1 MTPRSALGVLERGA
15 RLAIAI
21 AVCRQT
27 AWLGRVSTALLLG
40 GFVGAVS
47 PPATAQ
53 TTTLTGTTTGNVSI
67 DASTG
72 TPSIVGNSVLTGTAT
87 FTYTGGAPAIGAIG
101 TMTSNLSGTGALWFS
116 SPATLVIAGTN
127 TYAGG
132 TSVTDGGLIE
142 VTTGGSISHSSSD
155 LRVGVDGGAGSMTL
169 SGGSVAIRAA
179 SIGSGQDVTS
189 FLTVTSGTW
198 TGSGALTV
206 ASAGATS
213 VFQLDGGS
221 VSSLSSTI
229 GTGVSDIGNQDVS
242 NGSARINGGTWTTTN
257 GLVLGTA
264 GGTGSLTL
272 SGGAVNSGSATIGDD
287 LGSTGSAVVTGG
299 TWSNSGDLTVG
310 SAGTGTLSM
319 SGAGTVVVGGTLFRG
334 TGGTINLSS
343 GGTLQI
349 GNGGNSGAL
358 GNDLTNEGTLVFN
371 RSGTSDHTH
380 VIDGSGAVVK
390 QGAGALVLSGAN
402 GWAGSTSIDGGV
414 LELGNTAALGSTSSI
429 SFGGGTLRFTSFN
442 TNDYSNLFNTSG
454 GQSFKLDTNNETVT
468 LDSVVAGSGS
478 TLEKLGGGTLILAE
492 DNTYTGTTTV
502 TGGTLQV
509 GAGGATGSIAG
520 NLLNNAAVVFN
531 RSNDLDYGGVI
542 SGSGALE
549 QLGSG
554 TLTLSGAN
562 AYAGGTTLSAGTL
575 SLGNAD
581 AIGSSGTI
589 SFAGGALQFTSANAT
604 DYSGRFSTAASQDY
618 KLDTNGRN
626 VTLGANLTSV
636 GGSLEKLGAG
646 TLTLS
651 GANSFAGGT
660 TLSGG
665 TLSLDNAGALGDAT
679 DPAAGTISF
688 AGGTLQYTANN
699 NADYSP
705 RFSTVASQAFRID
718 TNGRAVTF
726 DSNLASSGA
735 SLAKLGSGT
744 LALTG
749 SNDVSGGL
757 SLQGGTLR
765 LGDASAIGSADP
777 TAGTIEFLGGTLQ
790 FTSANTVDVSARI
803 SIADGQAFNID
814 TDGADVTFASPL
826 QGTGNTLTKLGGGTL
841 TLSADNGYDGD
852 TTISAG
858 TLRLGSGDASGSVAG
873 NIVNNASL
881 VFDRSDTPTFTGTI
895 SGTGSLTQQ
904 GTGTLVLTG
913 GNSYTGGT
921 NLDGGVLALG
931 SLDAIGSSGTIS
943 FGGGTL
949 QYNGANQVDYSS
961 RISTASG
968 QAIRIDTSGQNV
980 DFAAGLAGAGS
991 TLEKLG
997 DGTLTLSAA
1006 STYSGGTTVS
1016 GGTLE
1021 VAATGSITHASADL
1035 VVGTTAGNGTLVVN
1049 GGSVSVRNA
1058 TLGRDGGS
1066 AGALTVDNGG
1076 TFTSSGTLTV
1086 GSGDS
1091 ASGTFTV
1098 AGGTVTTAAA
1108 TIGAGNGIGTATVS
1122 GGSWTNSGDLAVGN
1136 GTLTISSGTVTV
1148 GGTLSES
1155 SPTSIALLGG
1165 ELRIGTG
1172 GAGGVLQANLNLH
1185 GSLVFNSSSD
1195 SSYGREIDGSGTLT
1209 KTGSGTLT
1217 LTNAGTYGYSGLTT
1231 VSAGGLVIDGSLVNS
1246 SVVVDAGG
1254 VVGGSGTVPNT
1265 VQVNSGGTL
1274 APGLA
1279 GGPSLLTVGALSLQ
1293 DGSLSSFGIVGN
1305 GALAGTAGTN
1315 YDSVTITGTPASLG
1329 GTLRLEFGNTTPFA
1343 TGEVF
1348 QLFAFDGAISVGSFS
1363 SVIAAG
1369 SGAYSAVSFYR
1380 TGLEEWTSTFGT
1392 SEQFLRFSERTGRL
1406 EVVPEPST
1414 WAMLLAGGAAAGI
1427 SALRRRRQK
1436 MLGM

>member
-1 MTPRSALGVLERGA
+1 MKPRSALGVHERGA
-15 RLAIAI
+15 RLAPAI

-27 AWLGRVSTALLLG
+27 ARLGRVLIAFFLG
-40 GFVGAVS
+40 WFVAAVAA
-47 PPATAQ
+47 PAFAQ
-53 TTTLTGTTTGNVSI
+53 TTTLSGTTTGNVSI
-67 DASTG
+67 DASSG
-72 TPSIVGNSVLTGTAT
+72 TPLIDGNSVLTGTAN
-87 FTYTGGAPAIGAIG
+87 FFYSPAVGATG
-101 TMTSNLSGTGALWFS
+101 TMTSNLSGTGALRFS
-116 SPATLVIAGTN
+116 SPDTLVISGTN
-127 TYAGG
+127 TYSGG
-132 TSVTDGGLIE
+132 TSVVDGGLIE

-155 LRVGVDGGAGSMTL
+155 LRVGVDGGPGSFTL
-169 SGGSVAIRAA
+169 SGGSVEVGNA

-229 GTGVSDIGNQDVS
+229 GTGVSDIGNQDRS

-264 GGTGSLTL
+264 GGTGTLTL
-272 SGGAVNSGSATIGDD
+272 AGGAVSSGSGTIGDD
-287 LGSTGSAVVTGG
+287 LGSTGSADVTGG
-299 TWSNSGDLTVG
+299 TWTNSGDLTVG
-310 SAGTGTLSM
+310 GAGSGTLSM
-319 SGAGTVVVGGTLFRG
+319 SGAGTVIVGGLLFRG

-358 GNDLTNEGTLVFN
+358 GNDLTNDGTLVFN

-390 QGAGALVLSGAN
+390 QGTGTLVLSAAN

-414 LELGNTAALGSTSSI
+414 LELGNTAALGSTGTI
-429 SFGGGTLRFTSFN
+429 SFGGGTLRFTN
-442 TNDYSNLFNTSG
+442 LNMNDYSNRFNSSG
-454 GQSFKLDTNNETVT
+454 NQQFKLDTNNETVT
-468 LDSVVAGSGS
+468 LGTAIVGIGS
-478 TLEKLGGGTLILAE
+478 TLEKLGGGTLILGE
-492 DNTYTGTTTV
+492 DNTYDGTTTV
-502 TGGTLQV
+502 TSGTLQI
-509 GAGGATGSIAG
+509 GAGGATGAIAG
-520 NLLNNAAVVFN
+520 NLVNNATVAFN
-531 RSNDLDYGGVI
+531 RSAALTYSRLI
-542 SGSGALE
+542 SGSGTLVNE
-549 QLGSG
+549 GPG
-554 TLTLSGAN
+554 TVTLT
-562 AYAGGTTLSAGTL
+562 GTNTFTGNTVLQSGTL
-575 SLGNAD
+575 SLGSAG
-581 AIGSSGTI
+581 ALGSSGTI
-589 SFAGGALQFTSANAT
+589 SFTGGALQFTSANAT
-604 DYSGRFSTAASQDY
+604 DYSGRFSTAAAQAY

-651 GANSFAGGT
+651 GSNSFAGGT
-660 TLSGG
+660 TLTGG
-665 TLSLDNAGALGDAT
+665 TLSLGSAGALGDAT

-688 AGGTLQYTANN
+688 AGGTLQYSGSN
-699 NADYSP
+699 NADYSA
-705 RFSTVASQAFRID
+705 RFSTAGGQAFSID
-718 TNGRAVTF
+718 THGRAVTF

-757 SLQGGTLR
+757 SLHGGTLR

-777 TAGTIEFLGGTLQ
+777 TAGTIEFNGGTLQ
-790 FTSANTVDVSARI
+790 FTADNTVDVSARI
-803 SIADGQAFNID
+803 STADGQAFNID
-814 TDGADVTFASPL
+814 TDGADVTFATPL
-826 QGTGNTLTKLGGGTL
+826 QGTGNTLTKLGSGTL
-841 TLSADNGYDGD
+841 TLSADNTYTGT

-858 TLRLGSGDASGSVAG
+858 TLRIGDGGASGSVAG
-873 NIVNNASL
+873 NIVNNAAL
-881 VFDRSDTPTFTGTI
+881 VFDRSDPSTFSGAI
-895 SGTGSLTQQ
+895 SGAGSVAMV
-904 GTGTLVLTG
+904 GTGTLTLTG
-913 GNSYTGGT
+913 SNSYAGGT
-921 NLDGGVLALG
+921 NLVRGVLALG
-931 SLDAIGSSGTIS
+931 GPDAIGSSGTIS

-949 QYNGANQVDYSS
+949 QLPSNNATDYSTRFS
-961 RISTASG
+961 NAIS
-968 QAIRIDTSGQNV
+968 QVYKIDTNGG
-980 DFAAGLAGAGS
+980 DATIAASLSSDGG
-991 TLEKLG
+991 TFEKLG
-997 DGTLTLSAA
+997 GGTLTLSAA
-1006 STYSGGTTVS
+1006 NTYSGGTTVS

-1021 VAATGSITHASADL
+1021 VASTGSITHSIADL
-1035 VVGTTAGNGTLVVN
+1035 VVGTTVGNGTLLVN

-1058 TLGRDGGS
+1058 TLGRDDGS
-1066 AGALTVDNGG
+1066 AGTLTVDNGG
-1076 TFTSSGTLTV
+1076 AFTSSGTLLV

-1108 TIGAGNGIGTATVS
+1108 TIGAGNGIGTAMVS
-1122 GGSWTNSGDLAVGN
+1122 GGSWTNSGNLAVGN
-1136 GTLTISSGTVTV
+1136 GTMTISSGTVTV

-1195 SSYGREIDGSGTLT
+1195 SSYGREIDGSGTVT
-1209 KTGSGTLT
+1209 KSGSGTLT
-1217 LTNAGTYGYSGLTT
+1217 LTSAGTYGYSGLTT

-1246 SVVVDAGG
+1246 SVVVGAGG

-1305 GALAGTAGTN
+1305 GELAGTAGTN
-1315 YDSVTITGTPASLG
+1315 YDSVTITGTPASLA
-1329 GTLRLEFGNTTPFA
+1329 GTVHLEFGNTTPFA
-1343 TGEVF
+1343 TGQVF
-1348 QLFAFDGAISVGSFS
+1348 QLFAFDNGISVGEFS

-1369 SGAYSAVSFYR
+1369 SGVYSAVSFYR

-1414 WAMLLAGGAAAGI
+1414 WGMLLAGGAAAGI